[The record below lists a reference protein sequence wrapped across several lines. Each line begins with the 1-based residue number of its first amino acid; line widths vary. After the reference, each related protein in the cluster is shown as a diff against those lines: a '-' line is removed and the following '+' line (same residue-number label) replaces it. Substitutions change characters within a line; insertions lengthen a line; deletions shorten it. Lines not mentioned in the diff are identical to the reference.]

1 MARVQE
7 NSKFMSSLCCRSDC
21 RHKMSF
27 MYDWLNSHSF
37 TDTSEVF
44 EYYKQ
49 VTVLAA
55 DMDEKITKMK
65 FSAFKQIKIW

>member
-1 MARVQE
+1 
-7 NSKFMSSLCCRSDC
+7 
-21 RHKMSF
+21 MSF